1 MLYKVLDKN
10 NYKDFLSGL
19 IKNYNVTGP
28 KKINKVLHDFV
39 PVKNF
44 EEIDLGYIKT
54 TLPPAKKILFP
65 SKEGLISYTTR

>member
-28 KKINKVLHDFV
+28 KK
-39 PVKNF
+39 
-44 EEIDLGYIKT
+44 
-54 TLPPAKKILFP
+54 
-65 SKEGLISYTTR
+65 